1 MFCSLERAGRVQLLA
16 NSAEGRSLLV
26 LSEGQ
31 REAGEFQHD
40 WSTEKLAPGVYYIT
54 LLLDGE
60 PVVKRAVKVGR

>member
-1 MFCSLERAGRVQLLA
+1 MQLMA
-16 NSAEGRSLLV
+16 NSADGRSLRV

-31 REAGEFQHD
+31 REAGEFQYD